1 MTKVATSETTGNAS
15 PRMSAP
21 TRARLAEALKAAR
34 EGDTVE
40 AHRAEARWLHAWRV
54 ERGMPDEPGALA
66 LAGDALT
73 VWRYLAAPRGENER
87 FGFAPV
93 LPPTGTKRLALM
105 GALRS
110 DEVTGGVDLARRMLR
125 GEVEGFDRL
134 EVNERAQFAGNA
146 IAGALMRA
154 GVVREPCRVDDA
166 RLARE
171 LARVDPGRV
180 EASTLVRL
188 ALTACGWTVDEA
200 KAAVRALDRDD
211 QADANRRRKA

>member
-21 TRARLAEALKAAR
+21 TRARLVEALQAAR
-34 EGDTVE
+34 EGDAVE

-54 ERGMPDEPGALA
+54 ERGMADEQGRLA
-66 LAGDALT
+66 LAGDALQ
-73 VWRYLAAPRGENER
+73 VWRYLAAPRGEDER
-87 FGFAPV
+87 FGFAPL
-93 LPPTGTKRLALM
+93 LPPQPGQTKRVALM
-105 GALRS
+105 TALRS
-110 DEVTGGVDLARRMLR
+110 AEVTGGVDLARR
-125 GEVEGFDRL
+125 FL
-134 EVNERAQFAGNA
+134 EEERAPFAGNA
-146 IAGALMRA
+146 LVGALMRA
-154 GVVREPCRVDDA
+154 GVLREPCRVDDA

-171 LARVDPGRV
+171 LARLDPRRV
-180 EASTLVRL
+180 EASVLVRL